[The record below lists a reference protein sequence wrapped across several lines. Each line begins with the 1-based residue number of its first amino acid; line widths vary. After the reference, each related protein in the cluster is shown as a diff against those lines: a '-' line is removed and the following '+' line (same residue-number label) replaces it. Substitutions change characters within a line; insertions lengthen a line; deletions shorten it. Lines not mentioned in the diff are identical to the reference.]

1 MLSANQIT
9 EFLNSPYLKNDEV
22 NQPDNLNVEMAVT

>member
-9 EFLNSPYLKNDEV
+9 EFLNSLNLKNDEV